1 MTALDVTRADD
12 FMADLRGALAVWSR
26 RPLLPILSVIV
37 WTLPAALPSTG
48 IVVFFGLLWSLF
60 FIGWPGTE
68 REWYRRAFAD
78 QEFPRAEIW
87 RATRRFAN
95 PFFRLALIAAPF
107 LLAAIF
113 LVPLS
118 GFDPVVTVLVF
129 VVLIFV
135 VDIAATFVTPA
146 LTYTTTSAREA
157 ISIGWAMLRENW
169 QAALPYALTPA
180 LVLVFGLRFLL
191 VPLIGAENSA
201 LSTAIAALIALALKG
216 ATARFYLRR
225 RPATLG

>member
-1 MTALDVTRADD
+1 MTAIDVTGADD
-12 FMADLRGALAVWSR
+12 FTADLRAALAVWSR
-26 RPLLPILSVIV
+26 QPLLPILSVIV

-48 IVVFFGLLWSLF
+48 LIVYLGLLWSLF

-68 REWYRRAFAD
+68 RDWYRHTFAG
-78 QEFPRAEIW
+78 EAFPRAEIW

-107 LLAAIF
+107 LLAALF
-113 LVPLS
+113 LIPLF
-118 GFDPVVTVLVF
+118 GPNPVVTVAVF

-135 VDIAATFVTPA
+135 LDVVATFVTPS

-157 ISIGWAMLRENW
+157 ISIGWTMLRQNW
-169 QAALPYALTPA
+169 RAAMPYALTPA
-180 LVLVFGLRFLL
+180 LVLVLGLRFVL
-191 VPLIGAENSA
+191 VPVVGPANSA

-225 RPATLG
+225 RPATLT

>member
-1 MTALDVTRADD
+1 MTAVDVTRADD
-12 FMADLRGALAVWSR
+12 FTADLRAALAVWSR
-26 RPLLPILSVIV
+26 QPLLPILSVIV

-48 IVVFFGLLWSLF
+48 LVAYLGLLWSLF

-68 REWYRRAFAD
+68 RDWYRHAFAGE
-78 QEFPRAEIW
+78 EFPRAAIW

-107 LLAAIF
+107 I
-113 LVPLS
+113 LVALFVVTLS
-118 GFDPVVTVLVF
+118 GPDPFITVVAL

-135 VDIAATFVTPA
+135 VDVAATFVTPA
-146 LTYTTTSAREA
+146 LTYSTISAREA
-157 ISIGWAMLRENW
+157 ISIGWTMLRANW
-169 QAALPYALTPA
+169 RAAMPYALTPA

-191 VPLIGAENSA
+191 VPVVGPANSA
-201 LSTAIAALIALALKG
+201 LSTALAALIALALKG

-225 RPATLG
+225 RPATLV

>member
-1 MTALDVTRADD
+1 MTAIDVTGADD
-12 FMADLRGALAVWSR
+12 FTADLRAALAVWSR
-26 RPLLPILSVIV
+26 QPLLPILSVIV

-48 IVVFFGLLWSLF
+48 LIVYLGLLWSLF

-68 REWYRRAFAD
+68 RNWYRHAFAG
-78 QEFPRAEIW
+78 EAFPRAEIW

-107 LLAAIF
+107 LLAAI
-113 LVPLS
+113 LLIPLF
-118 GFDPVVTVLVF
+118 GPNPVITVAVF

-135 VDIAATFVTPA
+135 LDVVATFVTPA

-157 ISIGWAMLRENW
+157 ISIGWTMLRQNW
-169 QAALPYALTPA
+169 RAAMPYALTPA
-180 LVLVFGLRFLL
+180 LVLVLGLRFVL
-191 VPLIGAENSA
+191 VPVVGPANSA

-225 RPATLG
+225 RPATLT

>member
-12 FMADLRGALAVWSR
+12 FMADLRSALAVWSR
-26 RPLLPILSVIV
+26 QPLLPILSAVV
-37 WTLPAALPSTG
+37 WTLPAALPTG
-48 IVVFFGLLWSLF
+48 GIIPALGLLWSLF

-68 REWYRRAFAD
+68 REWYRRAFAG
-78 QEFPRAEIW
+78 QEFPRPEIW

-95 PFFRLALIAAPF
+95 PFFRLALIVAPF

-118 GFDPVVTVLVF
+118 GFDPVVIVLVF
-129 VVLIFV
+129 VILVFV

-146 LTYTTTSAREA
+146 LAYSTTSAREA
-157 ISIGWAMLRENW
+157 ISIGWTMLRGDW
-169 QAALPYALTPA
+169 RAAMPYALTPA
-180 LVLVFGLRFLL
+180 LVLVVGLRFLL
-191 VPLIGAENSA
+191 VPVVGPANSA

-225 RPATLG
+225 RPASLA